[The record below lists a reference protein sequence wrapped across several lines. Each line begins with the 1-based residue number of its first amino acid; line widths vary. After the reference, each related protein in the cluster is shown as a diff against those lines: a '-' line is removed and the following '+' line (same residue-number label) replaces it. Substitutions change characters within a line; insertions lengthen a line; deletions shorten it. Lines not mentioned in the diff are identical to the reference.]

1 MLSMEVLELLV
12 EGGRVRPSNVQ
23 GFHGVIPQKVTDCID
38 KCVPDHTVDRRHS
51 WILPPNAASV
61 EVLGDDH

>member
-23 GFHGVIPQKVTDCID
+23 GFHGVIPQN
-38 KCVPDHTVDRRHS
+38 VPDCVGKCLLHQTVDRRHS
-51 WILPPNAASV
+51 WILPPNAASI
-61 EVLGDDH
+61 EELGDDH